1 MMEWQASWRNVT
13 RKKLRSCLTIL
24 AIVLGISSMFAV
36 ISTVQTAKNVTMQR
50 LELYNGNADYS
61 ILSEKDTFPEG
72 VLELALK
79 NDQISSATGLI
90 HKQSYLELKANE
102 QSLDQQRMRLT
113 GLSTL
118 DNELLSLDEVF
129 GDIHDDGLI
138 LPATSA
144 EILGMKVGDEITFR
158 VPDGMKEIKVTA
170 IVKDTPLLEGP
181 TDWDDATNRNWRGIV
196 PLATL
201 QQWYGLDGY
210 IQEVRLNV
218 DDPSSMDDV
227 VKDLHA
233 TLQPYDDVYLQKIV
247 LDEKQSNQL
256 EDLYFM
262 LYVIGGL
269 AMFISAFILYNTIF
283 VSVVERKNEIA
294 VMKTL
299 GYTPFQ
305 IKKLFLFEVLILSVI
320 GLMIGVPIGFGL
332 GSVLQTGL
340 FSSFQSNIDFSMD
353 YQWALAASIV
363 LGVAI
368 PVVASLI
375 PVTQASKID
384 IIKTLKNVPATN
396 TNTGKWRSVA
406 GGILI
411 LSSLL
416 LTFFNNVLS
425 IGSLLL
431 GSVLLFPLMV
441 KGITTL
447 VLRSSLVGFEGK
459 IAANN
464 VLRALNRS
472 SNMSL
477 ILALAIC
484 LGLFVSSTFTS
495 LEQNIDKSVT
505 QSFGGDMHVTS
516 EHALS
521 EQDAGRMSATNGVK
535 DVHLYKER
543 NVTWVT
549 EQQTRQFSIIRTD
562 QEWNAEHPLF
572 HSIDTESD
580 KWKDRLKQGG
590 ILLGDFAYREWGG
603 APGESITIVID
614 NQEHELEVLGKVTTN
629 QYGGYAAFMS
639 GDPFDKLFPG
649 VLSYKALLTVEDG
662 YKEDPIKNS
671 LVTSYPFDFSE
682 VQTVDEEVNKQERAL
697 PGVKSLFNGLLF
709 IAIAVSGIGIIN
721 TLVMNVMERLREVAI
736 MRAVAFTSFQVYK
749 TIFYEALIIGI
760 SGVVIGIAMGI
771 FTIFLN
777 VVTTSDELIE
787 FTIPESTLLLSIIM
801 GIIVSAFASLIPAR
815 QAVKHT
821 INQALKQE

>member
-1 MMEWQASWRNVT
+1 MLWQTSWRNLT
-13 RKKLRSCLTIL
+13 RKKLRSFLTIL

-36 ISTVQTAKNVTMQR
+36 ISTVQTAKQVTMQR

-61 ILSEKDTFPEG
+61 ILSERDAFPEE
-72 VLELALK
+72 VLDLVLK
-79 NDQISSATGLI
+79 NEQVSSATGLI
-90 HKQSYLELKANE
+90 HKQSYVEMDSPE
-102 QSLDQQRMRLT
+102 HSLDQKRMRLT

-118 DNELLSLDEVF
+118 DNELLSLDAVS
-129 GDIHDDGLI
+129 GDIHEEGLI

-144 EILGMKVGDEITFR
+144 EILGMKVGDEVTFR
-158 VPDGMKEIKVTA
+158 VPDGMKEIKVAA

-181 TDWDDATNRNWRGIV
+181 NDWDDATNRNWRGIV
-196 PLATL
+196 PLSTL
-201 QQWYGLDGY
+201 QQWYGLDQQ
-210 IQEVRLNV
+210 IQEVRMHIN
-218 DDPSSMDDV
+218 DQYAMDPV
-227 VKDLHA
+227 VKDLHTA
-233 TLQPYDDVYLQKIV
+233 LQPYDGVYLQKIV

-283 VSVVERKNEIA
+283 VSIVERKSEIA
-294 VMKTL
+294 VMKTI

-320 GLMIGVPIGFGL
+320 GLIIGVPIGFGL
-332 GSVLQTGL
+332 GSVLQSGL

-384 IIKTLKNVPATN
+384 IIKTLKKVPATN
-396 TNTGKWRSVA
+396 TNMSKWRSVA

-411 LSSLL
+411 LLSLL
-416 LTFFNNVLS
+416 LTFVNNVLS

-431 GSVLLFPLMV
+431 GSVLFFPIMV

-447 VLRSSLVGFEGK
+447 VLRSSLLGFEGK

-495 LEQNIDKSVT
+495 LEKNIDKSVT
-505 QSFGGDMHVTS
+505 QSFGGDMQITS
-516 EHALS
+516 EHSLS
-521 EQDAGRMSATNGVK
+521 ERDAGRMSATNGVK

-562 QEWNAEHPLF
+562 LEWNAEHPLF

-580 KWKDRLKQGG
+580 KWKDRLKEGG

-603 APGESITIVID
+603 SPGENITIVID

-629 QYGGYAAFMS
+629 QYGGYTAFMS

-649 VLSYKALLTVEDG
+649 VLSYKALLTLEDG
-662 YKEDPIKNS
+662 YKEDSIKNS

-709 IAIAVSGIGIIN
+709 IAIVVSGIGIIN

-760 SGVVIGIAMGI
+760 SGVLIGIVMGI

-777 VVTTSDELIE
+777 AVTTSDELIG

-815 QAVKHT
+815 QAVKHN